1 MNDEE
6 FSVVTKSSVT
16 KTRMAVAVE
25 INRVILNV
33 YKWELQQRYPQRV
46 DEMNIQSS

>member
-16 KTRMAVAVE
+16 KTRVAVE